1 MEEENE
7 DERWVW
13 ISFASKNRVILACQI
28 GPRTLQMAEK
38 IIEQTVKRIDL
49 GNLPLFVTDGLKT
62 YKTALMKQFF
72 EVIEFPKTGK
82 RGRPKKPKKIPHR
95 NLRYGQVVK
104 KRVKGRVIKVYKRI
118 IYGNVKD
125 IQIEDITTSLIER
138 QNLTFRQENNRLAR
152 KTLGFPKEDK
162 WLELQSSLYMTYYNF
177 CRPHDSLKMED
188 NVQING
194 NVWRKYRKQTPM
206 LSIGKTD
213 HIWTF
218 EELLKFPTHKTSTD

>member
-7 DERWVW
+7 DECWLWV
-13 ISFASKNRVILACQI
+13 SFASKNRVILACQI
-28 GPRTLQMAEK
+28 GPRTQQIADK
-38 IIEQTVKRIDL
+38 IIKQTIQRIDL
-49 GNLPLFVTDGLKT
+49 NNLPLFVTDGLKA
-62 YKTALMKQFF
+62 YKTALKKQFF

-82 RGRPKKPKKIPHR
+82 RGRPRKSKIVPHR

-104 KRVKGRVIKVYKRI
+104 IREKGRIIKVHKRI

-125 IQIEDITTSLIER
+125 IQMEDITTSLIER

-152 KTLGFPKEDK
+152 KTLGFSKKDK

-177 CRPHDSLKMED
+177 CRPHDSLKIK
-188 NVQING
+188 NNIHING
-194 NVWRKYRKQTPM
+194 NVFRKYKKQTPM
-206 LSIGKTD
+206 LSIGKAD

-218 EELLKFPTHKTSTD
+218 EELLKFPIHKISTD